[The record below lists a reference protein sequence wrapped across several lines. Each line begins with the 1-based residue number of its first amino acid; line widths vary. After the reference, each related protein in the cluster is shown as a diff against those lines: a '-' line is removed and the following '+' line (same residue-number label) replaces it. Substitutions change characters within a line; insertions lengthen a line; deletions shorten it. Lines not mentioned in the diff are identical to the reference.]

1 MCADPVLNSSNP
13 QAEYMAQGIF
23 HVGSK
28 VVKVVN
34 FFFYH
39 SDTMPVF

>member
-23 HVGSK
+23 DVGS
-28 VVKVVN
+28 KVVN
-34 FFFYH
+34 FFFNH